1 MKLGKTGVLTKKRKE
16 MSSPK
21 IDPNCLSDLKLIL
34 ILLNSL
40 FRYFS
45 FMFQLFQVESV
56 ELPYVFLFFFLV
68 FFSSVLCTHLRDILM
83 SACRKGPILI
93 ED

>member
-1 MKLGKTGVLTKKRKE
+1 MKLGKKGGFDKKRK

-45 FMFQLFQVESV
+45 FMFQLFLVESV
-56 ELPYVFLFFFLV
+56 ELPYVFFFLLFFSLMHTSEGHIDV
-68 FFSSVLCTHLRDILM
+68 RLQKGTYTH
-83 SACRKGPILI
+83 
-93 ED
+93 